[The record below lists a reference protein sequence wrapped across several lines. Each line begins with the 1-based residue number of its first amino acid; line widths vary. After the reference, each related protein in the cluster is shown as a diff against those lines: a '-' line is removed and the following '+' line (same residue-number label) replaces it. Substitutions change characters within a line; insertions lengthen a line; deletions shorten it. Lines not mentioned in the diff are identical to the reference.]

1 MAPAF
6 KDNKNNNAPATT
18 RLEKIQQFLM
28 LILKDI
34 AQANV
39 AELSIRYNC
48 DISKWWRFKNLFSN

>member
-48 DISKWWRFKNLFSN
+48 DISKC